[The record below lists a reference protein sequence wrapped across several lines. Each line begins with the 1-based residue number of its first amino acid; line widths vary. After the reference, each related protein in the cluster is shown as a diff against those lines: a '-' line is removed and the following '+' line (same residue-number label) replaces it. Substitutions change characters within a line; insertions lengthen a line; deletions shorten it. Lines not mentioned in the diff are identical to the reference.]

1 MHRDF
6 KSNNVMLVPQPEAGR
21 RAPSSPTSAWRVRA
35 GDDAAGRDTPSTMTG
50 EILGTPD
57 YMAPEQV
64 EGGEVTPA
72 TDVYALGLVMYEM
85 VTGARPFA
93 AATPLAAAVRRL
105 SEPPPSAA
113 RAGARSGSVVGV
125 GHPALPGAAAA
136 QIASARR
143 RRRQGAGRAGTAPRS
158 GTNGAW

>member
-1 MHRDF
+1 
-6 KSNNVMLVPQPEAGR
+6 
-21 RAPSSPTSAWRVRA
+21 
-35 GDDAAGRDTPSTMTG
+35 MTG

-85 VTGARPFA
+85 VTGDRPFA

-105 SEPPPSAA
+105 HGGAAIAAQLAPDLDPRGKRRSCAAWSASPRIGSQRA
-113 RAGARSGSVVGV
+113 GDVVAALRAGA
-125 GHPALPGAAAA
+125 AAP
-136 QIASARR
+136 
-143 RRRQGAGRAGTAPRS
+143 AGRPS
-158 GTNGAW
+158 GAR